1 MHNARQIGNN
11 GGGRGGKGCV
21 NSKPP
26 PRATERAPLLY
37 RAEPSFLFHPL
48 ALPLPRS
55 FHPLFIRH
63 ILFSP
68 FDKRVS
74 TRPPCPFAPL
84 PALSC
89 SSTLAGCGFYVSG
102 LIKRFAPPSLPLTLS
117 LSADVS
123 TVSVPTTP
131 Y

>member
-1 MHNARQIGNN
+1 MCEFKA
-11 GGGRGGKGCV
+11 
-21 NSKPP
+21 PA
-26 PRATERAPLLY
+26 RATERAPLLY

-55 FHPLFIRH
+55 FNPLFIRH

-102 LIKRFAPPSLPLTLS
+102 LIKRFAPPSLPLS
-117 LSADVS
+117 LSR
-123 TVSVPTTP
+123 PTLARGAYLLPPTCNP
-131 Y
+131 FLFIIFFSSGLSGLKR

>member
-11 GGGRGGKGCV
+11 GGWKRRKGLCEF
-21 NSKPP
+21 KAPA
-26 PRATERAPLLY
+26 RATERAPLLY
-37 RAEPSFLFHPL
+37 RVEPSFLFHPL
-48 ALPLPRS
+48 TLPLPHS
-55 FHPLFIRH
+55 FNPLFIRH

-102 LIKRFAPPSLPLTLS
+102 LIKRFAPPSLS

-131 Y
+131 YV

>member
-26 PRATERAPLLY
+26 RAQPSARSFVIPRRAFLSLP
-37 RAEPSFLFHPL
+37 PSHPSS
-48 ALPLPRS
+48 PPRS
-55 FHPLFIRH
+55 FNPLFIRH

-102 LIKRFAPPSLPLTLS
+102 LIKRFAPPPLS

-131 Y
+131 YV